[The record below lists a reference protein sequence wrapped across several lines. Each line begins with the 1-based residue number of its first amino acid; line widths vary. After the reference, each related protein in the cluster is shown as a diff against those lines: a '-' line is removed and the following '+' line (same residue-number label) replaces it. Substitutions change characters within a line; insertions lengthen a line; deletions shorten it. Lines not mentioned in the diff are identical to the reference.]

1 MITKYRYT
9 SPQATAKQQE
19 SVPLPPHTAPRA
31 QSNFTFR
38 RICCLCEPF
47 WHNKK
52 FSRSRSPSRLLTLSF
67 SLCFVYF
74 FFVFWQNKQHKY
86 GFLIKMPKLCQN
98 WGCKQVEIAG
108 LFRLAEGAG
117 AVGSLSRSP
126 SLSLLSLS
134 MSMSRHCMAT
144 LLLFL
149 WRVSL
154 CGSSSRS
161 VLGGKVTC
169 CHWRNFIA
177 CLPVLSVCLLV
188 PLSLCPLSYH
198 FIALSHSLPLSCFAL
213 NTLARQCDAF
223 VMKRISG
230 IRCLCVGN
238 LGVSTQLCT
247 TWLAGSLWKRCLRV
261 VGLGML

>member
-47 WHNKK
+47 WLNKK
-52 FSRSRSPSRLLTLSF
+52 FPRFRSPSRLLTL

-86 GFLIKMPKLCQN
+86 GFLIKMPKLCQS

-144 LLLFL
+144 LSLFL
-149 WRVSL
+149 WRALSL
-154 CGSSSRS
+154 FAAL
-161 VLGGKVTC
+161 VLV
-169 CHWRNFIA
+169 A
-177 CLPVLSVCLLV
+177 CLAAKSRAAIEGISLPVCRFCRSASLL
-188 PLSLCPLSYH
+188 LYLCPLSYH

-238 LGVSTQLCT
+238 LGVSTQLCP
-247 TWLAGSLWKRCLRV
+247 TWLAGLLWKRCLRV
-261 VGLGML
+261 VGSGML

>member
-1 MITKYRYT
+1 MPELRLQASRDCRAL
-9 SPQATAKQQE
+9 SPGRRRRRCRVSLSLTFSLFVV
-19 SVPLPPHTAPRA
+19 SVNVNVAALHGN
-31 QSNFTFR
+31 S
-38 RICCLCEPF
+38 
-47 WHNKK
+47 
-52 FSRSRSPSRLLTLSF
+52 LTLS
-67 SLCFVYF
+67 
-74 FFVFWQNKQHKY
+74 
-86 GFLIKMPKLCQN
+86 
-98 WGCKQVEIAG
+98 
-108 LFRLAEGAG
+108 LA
-117 AVGSLSRSP
+117 
-126 SLSLLSLS
+126 
-134 MSMSRHCMAT
+134 CT
-144 LLLFL
+144 L
-149 WRVSL
+149 SL

-238 LGVSTQLCT
+238 LGVSTQLCP
-247 TWLAGSLWKRCLRV
+247 TWLAGLLWKRCLRV